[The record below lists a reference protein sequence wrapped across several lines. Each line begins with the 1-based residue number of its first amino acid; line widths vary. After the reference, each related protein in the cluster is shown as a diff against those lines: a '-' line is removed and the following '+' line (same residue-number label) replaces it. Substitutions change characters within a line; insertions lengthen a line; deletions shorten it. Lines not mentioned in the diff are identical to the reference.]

1 MRNYG
6 MLLGVVGWIHN
17 PSASISRWERETGD
31 SPDAVGQLVGLLHT
45 VSNNRVLDYNPWG
58 GPLASIC
65 SLWHLSTIV
74 ACTHMD
80 METCAHT
87 RMHKHEHT
95 ETCTHTSTHMGVW
108 THLHASTHTC
118 AQISYFSSNSVTGH
132 QDLGPGEGSISKH
145 HVCGFKTTSDTTV
158 WL

>member
-6 MLLGVVGWIHN
+6 MLLGIVGWIHN

-74 ACTHMD
+74 ARTHMD

-95 ETCTHTSTHMGVW
+95 ETCTHNKHTHGCVNTPTHIHSHMRTNKLLQLKLNDGASRSGPWRGKHKQTSCVW
-108 THLHASTHTC
+108 
-118 AQISYFSSNSVTGH
+118 F
-132 QDLGPGEGSISKH
+132 
-145 HVCGFKTTSDTTV
+145 
-158 WL
+158 